1 MNDFESNFTPK
12 SIKRITQVSSKDMRK
27 IYIHSQLAGLLKDI
41 YAAKFGTKNRVE
53 LIQRIEEIIKDLPK

>member
-27 IYIHSQLAGLLKDI
+27 IYIHSQLAELLKDV